1 MKAFRKNARAV
12 FAVTLALFAL
22 LSGYFVYALRTYGTR
37 WQTNPYNVR
46 VQNQKSAVI
55 AGDIKDRNGIVL
67 VTSDAEGGRV
77 YANSRTLRK
86 ALAHVTGDNY
96 GLTSTG
102 AESFFANYLLG
113 MDNGLFDTI
122 GKVFS
127 SEKQRGSD
135 VVLTVDAELTK
146 YAYGLLSDYAGG
158 AIVVMN
164 YKTGEI
170 LVMTSSPSF
179 DPETADEYLPDEE
192 GNAKEDDGALVN
204 RATAGQYTP
213 GSVFKIITAAAAI
226 RYLPNAMDLTLSC
239 GGPLAFDKQT
249 GAFLEAVDITPEEDK
264 RNRSDP
270 DYVPEYLLVRDY
282 QSSYHDELTLKQAF
296 AKSCNVSFARL
307 SMMLGSDKIAS
318 MARSFGIR
326 EDFTFPDVA
335 LYSSSYVKGKNQYE
349 TAWSAV
355 GQHKDILT
363 PLNLCMISAA
373 IANDGAMMEPKLLKR
388 VVNSSNYIT
397 ASLQTAVY
405 ATPLTK
411 DEAALMRELMQAV
424 VESGTGTAA
433 KISGYTVCGKTGTA
447 QTGKAEDDA
456 WFTGFVYDDDHPYA
470 IAVIVEQGG
479 SGGGTAAPIAKKV
492 LKKAIELG

>member
-22 LSGYFVYALRTYGTR
+22 LCGYFVYALRTYGTR

-46 VQNQKSAVI
+46 VQSQKSAVI
-55 AGDIKDRNGIVL
+55 AGDIKDRNGTVL
-67 VTSDAEGGRV
+67 VTSDAEGNRV
-77 YANSRTLRK
+77 YSDSRTLRK
-86 ALAHVTGDNY
+86 ALAHVTGDNF

-113 MDNGLFDTI
+113 MDSGLFDMI

-127 SEKQRGSD
+127 AEKTRGSD

-146 YAYGLLSDYAGG
+146 YAYGLLADYSG

-170 LVMTSSPSF
+170 LAMTSSPAF
-179 DPETADEYLPDEE
+179 DPTKADEYLPDED
-192 GNAKEDDGALVN
+192 GSVKEDDGALVN
-204 RATAGQYTP
+204 RVTAGQYTP

-226 RYLPNAMDLTLSC
+226 RYLPNAMDMTITC
-239 GGPLAFDKQT
+239 GGPLAFRKDN
-249 GAFLEAVDITPEEDK
+249 GAFLQEVHITPEEDQK
-264 RNRSDP
+264 NRSDP
-270 DYVPEYLLVRDY
+270 DYEPEYLFVRDY

-307 SMMLGSDKIAS
+307 SMMLGADKIAGV
-318 MARSFGIR
+318 ARSFGIG
-326 EDFTFPDVA
+326 EDFTFSDVA
-335 LYSSSYVKGKNQYE
+335 LYASSYAKGANQYE

-355 GQHKDILT
+355 GQHKDIMT

-397 ASLQTAVY
+397 ASLKTSVY
-405 ATPLTK
+405 ATPLSK
-411 DEAALMRELMQAV
+411 AEAELMRELMEAV
-424 VESGTGTAA
+424 
-433 KISGYTVCGKTGTA
+433 
-447 QTGKAEDDA
+447 
-456 WFTGFVYDDDHPYA
+456 
-470 IAVIVEQGG
+470 
-479 SGGGTAAPIAKKV
+479 
-492 LKKAIELG
+492 

>member
-12 FAVTLALFAL
+12 FAVVLALFAL
-22 LSGYFVYALRTYGTR
+22 LCGYFVYALRTYGTR

-46 VQNQKSAVI
+46 VQNQKSAVT
-55 AGDIKDRNGIVL
+55 AGDIRDRNGVVL
-67 VTSDAEGGRV
+67 VTSDSEGNRV
-77 YANSRTLRK
+77 YADSRTLRK
-86 ALAHVTGDNY
+86 ALAHVTGDNF

-113 MDNGLFDTI
+113 MDAGLFEMI
-122 GKVFS
+122 GNAFS
-127 SEKQRGSD
+127 GGKQRGSD

-146 YAYGLLSDYAGG
+146 YAYGLLDGHSG
-158 AIVVMN
+158 AIVLMN

-170 LVMTSSPSF
+170 LVMTSSPAF
-179 DPETADEYLPDEE
+179 DPKTADEYLPDEE
-192 GNAKEDDGALVN
+192 GNVKEDDGALVN
-204 RATAGQYTP
+204 RVTAGQYTP

-226 RYLPNAMDLTLSC
+226 RYLPNAMDMTIPC
-239 GGPLAFDKQT
+239 GGPLAFRKDT
-249 GAFLEAVDITPEEDK
+249 GAFLEEVDITPEEDQE
-264 RNRSDP
+264 NRKNPDFVSD
-270 DYVPEYLLVRDY
+270 YLFVRDY

-307 SMMLGSDKIAS
+307 SMMLGADKIHS
-318 MARSFGIR
+318 MAKSFGIG
-326 EDFTFPDVA
+326 EDFTFSDVA
-335 LYSSSYVKGKNQYE
+335 LYPSSYVKGASQYE

-355 GQHKDILT
+355 GQHKDIMT

-388 VVNSSNYIT
+388 VVNSANYIT
-397 ASLQTAVY
+397 TSLKTSVY
-405 ATPLTK
+405 STPLTK
-411 DEAALMRELMQAV
+411 AEAELLRELMEAV
-424 VESGTGTAA
+424 VTSGTGTAA

-479 SGGGTAAPIAKKV
+479 SGGGVAAPIARKV
-492 LKKAIELG
+492 LKKAISLG